1 MATMIQESMDSEYD
15 DVRFPQERTQGLI
28 LGLTLEQ
35 VIVVLAGVLI
45 GMAFI
50 LRGGPAMFVGIG
62 LMAVI
67 GAFGATRFRGRSLPG
82 WVWVATQYLRRGATD
97 QLEYRQGMA
106 PAHVLELVDGEPQA
120 PVSEAGP
127 QAQRD
132 AKGRIKPGERARF
145 RLPGVAGE
153 LMVYAMPNGAGFVWD
168 PRAREA
174 VVCAKVMTTRG
185 FDLESFDA
193 QEERSLS
200 WGSSLAALSRLPG
213 VVRIQASDQT
223 TLISGAAVEDFY
235 ESKQEGAGRSG
246 ASVDPFLDQAFR
258 ELMKEAQSMPVHEQ
272 WLTLVVSPSKIT
284 SQVKAL
290 GGGTP
295 ALMEHMLKLMTT
307 VESTMPR
314 SGTQVTAWHSP
325 RTLAGLSRSAFDP
338 DASVMVSTMKADG
351 KTAGTAP
358 SSAGPMAVEVHA
370 GHMVTDGTYHRTY
383 KVSEL
388 PQNLARLGFLDELV
402 FAGDFRHTV
411 SVFMAP
417 VERGA
422 AVRSVQRRK
431 TDWHTNSRLMNKL
444 GRIGSLEHDQ
454 SLEDVEREEAELRRR
469 HTGVEVVVLVTVTGA
484 SRSELESAAAEVV
497 ASGITAEC
505 ELRPVWME
513 QDAAFVAGALPFGRM
528 KL

>member
-1 MATMIQESMDSEYD
+1 
-15 DVRFPQERTQGLI
+15 
-28 LGLTLEQ
+28 
-35 VIVVLAGVLI
+35 
-45 GMAFI
+45 
-50 LRGGPAMFVGIG
+50 
-62 LMAVI
+62 
-67 GAFGATRFRGRSLPG
+67 
-82 WVWVATQYLRRGATD
+82 
-97 QLEYRQGMA
+97 
-106 PAHVLELVDGEPQA
+106 
-120 PVSEAGP
+120 
-127 QAQRD
+127 
-132 AKGRIKPGERARF
+132 
-145 RLPGVAGE
+145 
-153 LMVYAMPNGAGFVWD
+153 
-168 PRAREA
+168 
-174 VVCAKVMTTRG
+174 CAKVMTTRG

-246 ASVDPFLDQAFR
+246 ASIDPFLDAAFR

-272 WLTLVVSPSKIT
+272 WLTLVVSPSKIS
-284 SQVKAL
+284 SQIKAL

-307 VESTMPR
+307 VESTLPR

-338 DASVMVSTMKADG
+338 DASVMISTMKADG
-351 KTAGTAP
+351 QTAGTAP

-370 GHMVTDGTYHRTY
+370 GHMVTDGNYHRTY

-411 SVFMAP
+411 SVFLAP

-431 TDWHTNSRLMNKL
+431 TDWHTNSRLMSKL

-454 SLEDVEREEAELRRR
+454 SLEDVEREEA
-469 HTGVEVVVLVTVTGA
+469 VL
-484 SRSELESAAAEVV
+484 
-497 ASGITAEC
+497 
-505 ELRPVWME
+505 
-513 QDAAFVAGALPFGRM
+513 
-528 KL
+528 